1 MKMIIFIFL
10 VILENDDISRGEE
23 SLLPRNSV
31 RNELQQGITDFINI
45 YFGQKVF
52 EQTYILQ

>member
-1 MKMIIFIFL
+1 MIIFIFL